1 MPETKKLTGKFIV
14 LDGPDGC
21 GKTTQARLLVEWM
34 QKQNVPTVHFHE
46 RAVCQSVGHERIS
59 QVYKSINLGL
69 TLLPDVSNE

>member
-1 MPETKKLTGKFIV
+1 LKTKFSGKFIV

-21 GKTTQARLLVEWM
+21 GKTTQARLLVEWL
-34 QKQNVPTVHFHE
+34 QKQKVPTVRFHE
-46 RAVCQSVGHERIS
+46 RAACQAVEHERIS